1 MLGLGLLAGAEFPDP
16 TAPLERISLRTGEFR
31 TSPTLRD
38 PKSPGEDFP
47 NADQPVPV
55 ATHSSRFVITRL
67 VAANVC
73 EISV

>member
-1 MLGLGLLAGAEFPDP
+1 VLGLGLLAGAEFPDP

-47 NADQPVPV
+47 NADQPVPEAIFCIDDV
-55 ATHSSRFVITRL
+55 
-67 VAANVC
+67 
-73 EISV
+73 SVSQQPKRTAHIQV